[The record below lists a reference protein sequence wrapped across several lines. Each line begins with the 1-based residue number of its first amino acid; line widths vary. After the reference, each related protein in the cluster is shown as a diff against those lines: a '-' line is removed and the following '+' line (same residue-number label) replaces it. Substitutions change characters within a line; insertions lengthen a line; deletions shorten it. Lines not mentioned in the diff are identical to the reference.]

1 MVVKLLTYYGEEV
14 DIMLIFSPQ
23 IPHILSVNL
32 KVSSTEWAKFFGFPP
47 PSLPCSD
54 ETWNLSIGIPSF
66 SLFLLSLQPQGGSRK
81 VRPNGMHA

>member
-32 KVSSTEWAKFFGFPP
+32 KVSSTGFLPEYHFLIFFSHPA
-47 PSLPCSD
+47 
-54 ETWNLSIGIPSF
+54 T
-66 SLFLLSLQPQGGSRK
+66 QPIVTQSRQLRQQQDRN
-81 VRPNGMHA
+81 VTQL

>member
-32 KVSSTEWAKFFGFPP
+32 KVSSTHYLKRDRHFRHGREMNHKNG
-47 PSLPCSD
+47 SLSAFD
-54 ETWNLSIGIPSF
+54 
-66 SLFLLSLQPQGGSRK
+66 
-81 VRPNGMHA
+81 

>member
-32 KVSSTEWAKFFGFPP
+32 KVSSTQIWVEEP
-47 PSLPCSD
+47 
-54 ETWNLSIGIPSF
+54 WNFRIP
-66 SLFLLSLQPQGGSRK
+66 LIQVEILKL
-81 VRPNGMHA
+81 N